1 VFSCQ
6 RVQSTKGLLQHNWE
20 NWSQHRNQES
30 CWAKESRNERT
41 TTTQLRGL
49 KPTQKPR
56 IMLSKRIPWP
66 KDYYDTIERTEANT
80 ETKNHAK
87 QNNPVTK
94 RAWKTEM
101 LQWIQTHFGSAK
113 KVLSNIR
120 FISSQKCKG
129 HNNSIV
135 ETCHA
140 HKVNSRFP
148 QQLIL
153 LTLQYT
159 LLY

>member
-1 VFSCQ
+1 MSSPSSKILYLWTLVSNFCYS
-6 RVQSTKGLLQHNWE
+6 VQLSKSPVHQ
-20 NWSQHRNQES
+20 
-30 CWAKESRNERT
+30 RT
-41 TTTQLRGL
+41 TTTQLREL
-49 KPTQKPR
+49 KRTQKPR
-56 IMLSKRIPWP
+56 TMLSKRIPWP
-66 KDYYDTIERTEANT
+66 KDYHDTIERTEANT
-80 ETKNHAK
+80 ETKNHAEQK
-87 QNNPVTK
+87 SLK
-94 RAWKTEM
+94 REM
-101 LQWIQTHFGSAK
+101 LKWVQIHFGRAK

-135 ETCHA
+135 GTCHA

-153 LTLQYT
+153 LTLQHT